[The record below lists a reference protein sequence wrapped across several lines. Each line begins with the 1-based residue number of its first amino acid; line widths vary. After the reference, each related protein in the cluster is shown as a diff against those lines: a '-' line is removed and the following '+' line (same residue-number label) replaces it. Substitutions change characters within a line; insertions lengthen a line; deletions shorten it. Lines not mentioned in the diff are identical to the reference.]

1 VRTALPPLRPPHRGG
16 VEVSTLDAFVPSYLA
31 TTSYDV
37 AAIDPAS
44 RFEDDLARAG
54 IVDALVALG
63 VSLETEVLGPDEVWI
78 QNLKAQRQG
87 GGAGTRGL
95 ALLCELADD
104 HGVTLCLSAKPYG
117 DAPMALDTL
126 VRFYLR
132 AGFEPSVPHPDAP
145 EVEGGV
151 FMRRYPRS
159 A

>member
-1 VRTALPPLRPPHRGG
+1 MF
-16 VEVSTLDAFVPSYLA
+16 DAFLPTYLA

-37 AAIDPAS
+37 AATDRAS

-63 VSLETEVLGPDEVWI
+63 VSLDTEVLGADEVWI
-78 QNLKAQRQG
+78 QNFKAQQQG
-87 GGAGTRGL
+87 NGAGSRGL
-95 ALLCELADD
+95 ALLCDLADE
-104 HGVTLCLSAKPYG
+104 HGVSLCLSAKPYG

-151 FMRRYPRS
+151 FMRRYPRG